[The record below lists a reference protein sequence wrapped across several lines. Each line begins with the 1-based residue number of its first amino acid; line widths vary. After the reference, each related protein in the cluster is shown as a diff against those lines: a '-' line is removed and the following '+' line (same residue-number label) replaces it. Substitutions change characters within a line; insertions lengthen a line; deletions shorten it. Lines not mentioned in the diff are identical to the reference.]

1 MNIKLLELKLANFK
15 GCQKE
20 LTVPFWDRTM
30 ISGQNATGKT
40 TVFDAFTWL
49 MFNHDSHGNTKFDVR
64 PKNADGSLV
73 DDVEISV
80 EARLRVDEDE
90 YALKKIQKQIWRKKR
105 GTNEKKFEGNINE
118 FSING
123 YPKTEAEFK
132 AFISGI
138 IDEKIF
144 VLVTDPAAFTALP
157 WKEQRETLMKFVGI
171 MSDAEIALTYGDE
184 YKLLIPELKIAST
197 DDILK
202 KYTKTKNALNKQL
215 DEIPARI
222 DELSRQL
229 STVNVEEL
237 EIQKAAKQVAVK
249 KIDDELSGGVG
260 NLEEINAKRE
270 EVLKLKFQQSEI
282 LNRENKR
289 LDDGRQAARED
300 YMKKQSEHNAVCDNL
315 DAALRE
321 ISELAQKKQSAEKL
335 KQVLKEKYEELK
347 SSVFPAYQPLEPLIL
362 PKALTDKDMICPTCG
377 QELPEEVRLKRIADH
392 KKRCEKAKA
401 SYEESCKRHKD
412 QYEHDKT
419 QFEENR
425 KKDMESVISGGR
437 EKKAEI
443 ESLQKRMDELNTK
456 AESLKEERK
465 TSEKNVEKAKSA
477 YASIPSQAD
486 VTGLDDYKEIT
497 DKIQILEREIEELSK
512 PSAEQEE
519 LKAKKADLQN
529 EISDIEAQIKAADN
543 SQIKNRI
550 AELEEEKSRVAQKV
564 AEQEQMID
572 LTESFIRAKMQMISQ
587 KINEKFEVVSWNL
600 FENQINGGL
609 KETCECTVNGVP
621 YSSLN
626 DGHKIIAGLDIIK
639 SMSRLHNVSAPI
651 FIDNAESIN
660 EYNIPDTGAQMIFLR
675 VTDDKSLVIEGV
687 NV

>member
-1 MNIKLLELKLANFK
+1 MNIKLLGMNIANFK

-20 LTVPFWDRTM
+20 RDIPFGDRTT

-40 TVFDAFTWL
+40 TIFDAFTWL
-49 MFNHDSHGNTKFDVR
+49 MFNHDSRGNTKFDIR

-90 YALKKIQKQIWRKKR
+90 CALKKIQKQIWRKKR
-105 GTNEKKFEGNINE
+105 GTSEKKFEGNINE

-132 AFISGI
+132 TFISGI

-202 KYTKTKNALNKQL
+202 KYTKAKNALNKQL

-249 KIDDELSGGVG
+249 KIDDELSGSAG
-260 NLEEINAKRE
+260 NLGEINSKKE
-270 EVLKLKFQQSEI
+270 EVLNLRFQRSEI
-282 LNRENKR
+282 QNRENEKLFTKKR
-289 LDDGRQAARED
+289 EAREIFL
-300 YMKKQSEHNAVCDNL
+300 KKGNEYADIDSQIRSVSNDL
-315 DAALRE
+315 LRFG
-321 ISELAQKKQSAEKL
+321 IKKEEAEKERTL
-335 KQVLKEKYEELK
+335 LGERYKELK
-347 SSVFPAYQPLEPLIL
+347 SSTFAEYQPLEPLVL
-362 PKALTDKDMICPTCG
+362 PEPLTDKDMMCPTCG
-377 QELPEEVRLKRIADH
+377 QELPEEIRTKRIADY
-392 KKRCEKAKA
+392 KDRCSKLEAE
-401 SYEESCKRHKD
+401 YEEACMKHKA
-412 QYEHDKT
+412 QYERDKNE
-419 QFEENR
+419 FEESR
-425 KKDMESVISGGR
+425 KKAMEDVLCAGKS
-437 EKKAEI
+437 KKAEI
-443 ESLQKRMDELNTK
+443 EVLQKEVDKCRSNMEELGEK
-456 AESLKEERK
+456 KDAAEVEY
-465 TSEKNVEKAKSA
+465 EKAKRELESVPV
-477 YASIPSQAD
+477 IAD
-486 VTGLDDYKEIT
+486 ISNLDETKEIEN
-497 DKIQILEREIEELSK
+497 KISSLETEVEALTK
-512 PSAEQEE
+512 PSAERAE
-519 LKAKKADLQN
+519 LESRKADLQN

-543 SQIKNRI
+543 SQIKSRI
-550 AELEEEKSRVAQKV
+550 AELEEEKSQVAQKV

-572 LTESFIRAKMQMISQ
+572 LAESFIRAKMQMISQ
-587 KINEKFEVVSWNL
+587 KINEKFEIVSWKL

-626 DGHKIIAGLDIIK
+626 DGHKIVAGLDIIK
-639 SMSRLHNVSAPI
+639 SMSNLHNVSAPI

-675 VTDDKSLVIEGV
+675 VTDDKSLVIEGADV
-687 NV
+687 

>member
-1 MNIKLLELKLANFK
+1 MNIKLLEMKIANFK

-20 LTVPFWDRTM
+20 LAVPFSDRTT

-40 TVFDAFTWL
+40 TIFDAFTWL
-49 MFNHDSHGNTKFDVR
+49 MFNHDSRGNTKFNIR

-90 YALKKIQKQIWRKKR
+90 YVLKKIQKQIWRKKR
-105 GTNEKKFEGNINE
+105 GTSEKKFEGNVND

-132 AFISGI
+132 EFISGI

-144 VLVTDPAAFTALP
+144 ILVTDPAAFTALP
-157 WKEQRETLMKFVGI
+157 WKVQRETLMKFVGV

-202 KYTKTKNALNKQL
+202 KYTKTKNTLNKQL

-282 LNRENKR
+282 LNRENKK
-289 LDDGRQAARED
+289 LDDRRQAARED
-300 YMKKQSEHNAVCDNL
+300 YMKKHSEHNAVCDNL

-321 ISELAQKKQSAEKL
+321 ISDLTQKKKIAEKVR
-335 KQVLKEKYEELK
+335 QGLKEKYEELK

-362 PKALTDKDMICPTCG
+362 PKPLTDKDMVCPTCG
-377 QELPEEVRLKRIADH
+377 QELPEDVRIKRIADH
-392 KKRCEKAKA
+392 KERCEKAKA
-401 SYEESCKRHKD
+401 GYEESCKSHKD
-412 QYEHDKT
+412 QYEHDKKE
-419 QFEENR
+419 FEENR
-425 KKDMESVISGGR
+425 KKDMESVISGGK

-443 ESLQKRMDELNTK
+443 ESLQKWIDKLNAK
-456 AESLKEERK
+456 ADSLREERK
-465 TSEKNVEKAKSA
+465 TAEESLEKAKSE
-477 YASIPSQAD
+477 YAAIPSQAD
-486 VTGLDDYKEIT
+486 VTGIDDYKEIT
-497 DKIQILEREIEELSK
+497 DKIQKLECEIEELSK

-543 SQIKNRI
+543 SQIKSRI
-550 AELEEEKSRVAQKV
+550 AELEEEKSQVAQKV

-587 KINEKFEVVSWNL
+587 KINEKFEVVSWKL

-626 DGHKIIAGLDIIK
+626 DGHKIVAGLDIIK
-639 SMSRLHNVSAPI
+639 SMSKLHNVSAPI